1 MRPAPAS
8 LWLHDRPLVL
18 ASGSGTRKAL
28 LAAAGIPLVVDV
40 ADIDERGL
48 EAPLLSAQAGPGE
61 IAGHLASAKAGAVC
75 GRHPG
80 CLVLGADQTLALN
93 GKLLHKPASLG
104 EAKNHLL
111 ALSGHTH
118 ELHAAVSVWRDD
130 AEIFRATKL
139 ARLTMR
145 RLGPSFI
152 TSYLSA
158 IGPAALASVGSYQL
172 EGMGIHLFDSLEG
185 DQSTILGLPLMPLL
199 AFFRQSG
206 CVAV

>member
-18 ASGSGTRKAL
+18 ASGSATRKAL

-40 ADIDERGL
+40 AEIDERGL
-48 EAPLLSAQAGPGE
+48 EAPLLSAHAGPDD

-104 EAKNHLL
+104 EAKSHLL

-118 ELHAAVSVWRDD
+118 ELHAAVSVWRSN
-130 AEIFRATKL
+130 AEIFRASTRAK
-139 ARLTMR
+139 LTMR
-145 RLGPSFI
+145 CLDPSFI
-152 TSYLSA
+152 SIYLSS
-158 IGPAALASVGSYQL
+158 IGSTALASVGSYQL
-172 EGMGIHLFDSLEG
+172 EGMGIHLFEAIEG

-199 AFFRQSG
+199 AFFRQIG
-206 CVAV
+206 CVAA